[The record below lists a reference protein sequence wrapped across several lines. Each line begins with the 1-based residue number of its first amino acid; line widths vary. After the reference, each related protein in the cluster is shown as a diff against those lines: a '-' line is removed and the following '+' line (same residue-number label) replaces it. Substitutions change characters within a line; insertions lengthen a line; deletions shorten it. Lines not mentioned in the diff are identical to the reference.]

1 MMILLRLYW
10 EFFKVGLF
18 SFGGGMAAI
27 PFLYDISDK
36 TGWFTYEDLTNMI
49 AISESTPGPIGAN
62 MATYVGYVTG
72 MDAWGLPGAVLGG
85 VLATLGFATPSM
97 VLVLLLASLLAKY
110 RTHPRLNAAFY
121 GLRPASAGLIA
132 AAGLLVASKC
142 LLPAGL
148 TAASDFIAALTA
160 DPLAALNWK
169 GLLLAAAIW
178 LLSNKVKATKGLHPI
193 VFIGLAAAAGIVF
206 GM

>member
-27 PFLYDISDK
+27 PFLYDISDS

-72 MDAWGLPGAVLGG
+72 MEAWGMHGAVLGG
-85 VLATLGFATPSM
+85 ILATLGFATPSM

-142 LLPAGL
+142 LITAG
-148 TAASDFIAALTA
+148 AAAAF
-160 DPLAALNWK
+160 NWK
-169 GLLLAAAIW
+169 GLILAAVIW
-178 LLSNKVKATKGLHPI
+178 ILSNKIKATKGLHPI
-193 VFIGLAAAAGIVF
+193 AFIAMAAAAGMVF
-206 GM
+206 SM